1 MANLAIANLSKRK
14 TRTLVSILAVAIE
27 ITLILV
33 LVGLT
38 KGTLNDVAS
47 RIQNIGADILFLP
60 PGASSIL
67 SLNNYFMHINLKES
81 IITTEGVKAV
91 SPVMTWMTNKLGGIG
106 GNIIFG
112 IDRKEFN
119 NVGGNLELLSGKHLQ
134 GEYDMLVD
142 RRLAEANNLRL
153 NDQVEFLNHQFTVVG
168 ILKAGV
174 GARIYIPLTTL
185 QNALNEPNRVS
196 LFFVKCQSPEQV
208 GEVASQLEKSFPGYQ
223 TQLSETY
230 AQDLAESARG
240 INQFIS
246 AITVI
251 AILVSFLV
259 ILLAMYTTIIERTR
273 EIGILKA
280 LGATKAYIVKTIVTE
295 AVALSIIGILC
306 GYLLSF
312 AAQTWMSNAYPLIT
326 IIITPSWLILAGIL
340 GLVSGFLGSLY
351 PSYRAATLDPV
362 EALNYE

>member
-1 MANLAIANLSKRK
+1 MANLALANLTKRK

-27 ITLILV
+27 IILILV

-47 RIQNIGADILFLP
+47 RIKSIGADILFLP

-67 SLNNYFMHINLKES
+67 SFNNYFMHINIKEHLMT
-81 IITTEGVKAV
+81 IEGVKAV
-91 SPVMTWMTNKLGGIG
+91 SPVITWVTNRLGGIG

-112 IDRKEFN
+112 IDPKEFS
-119 NVGGNLELLSGKHLQ
+119 NVGGKLELLRGTPLQ
-134 GEYDMLVD
+134 GDYDMLVD
-142 RRLAEANNLRL
+142 RRLADANNLHL
-153 NDQVEFLNHQFTVVG
+153 NDQVEVLNRLFTIVG
-168 ILKAGV
+168 ICKAGV

-185 QNALNEPNRVS
+185 QSALNEPNRAS
-196 LFFVKCQSPEQV
+196 LFFVKCQSPELV
-208 GEVASQLEKSFPGYQ
+208 GEVASRLEKSFPGYE

-230 AQDLAESARG
+230 AEDLAESAQG

-251 AILVSFLV
+251 AVLVSFLV

-280 LGATKAYIVKTIVTE
+280 LGATKTYIVKTIVTE
-295 AVALSIIGILC
+295 GIVLSMIGIIC
-306 GYLLSF
+306 GIFLSL
-312 AAQTWMSNAYPLIT
+312 ATQTWIANAYPLIT
-326 IIITPSWLILAGIL
+326 IVITPSWIIFAGIL

-351 PSYRAATLDPV
+351 PSYRAARLDPV
-362 EALNYE
+362 RALNYE

>member
-1 MANLAIANLSKRK
+1 M
-14 TRTLVSILAVAIE
+14 AVAIE

-47 RIQNIGADILFLP
+47 RIQNVGADILFLP
-60 PGASSIL
+60 PGSSSIL
-67 SLNNYFMHINLKES
+67 SLNNYFMHIDLKEHLM
-81 IITTEGVKAV
+81 TTEGVEAV
-91 SPVMTWMTNKLGGIG
+91 SPVITWVTNKFGGMGGIL
-106 GNIIFG
+106 IFG
-112 IDRKEFN
+112 IDPKEFN
-119 NVGGNLELLSGKHLQ
+119 NVGGKLELLRGNPLQ
-134 GEYDMLVD
+134 GEYDMLID
-142 RRLAEANNLRL
+142 RRLAEANNLQL
-153 NDQVEFLNHQFTVVG
+153 NDQVDVLNRQFTIVG
-168 ILKAGV
+168 ICKAGV
-174 GARIYIPLTTL
+174 GARIYISLTTL

-196 LFFVKCQSPEQV
+196 LFFVKCQSPELV
-208 GEVASQLEKSFPGYQ
+208 GEVASRLEKSFPGYK

-230 AQDLAESARG
+230 AEDLAESARG

-246 AITVI
+246 AITII

-280 LGATKAYIVKTIVTE
+280 LGATKAYIVKVIVTE
-295 AVALSIIGILC
+295 GIVLSIIGILC

-312 AAQTWMSNAYPLIT
+312 ATQTLIGKSYPLIT
-326 IIITPSWLILAGIL
+326 IIITPFWIILAGIL
-340 GLVSGFLGSLY
+340 GLISGFLGSLY
-351 PSYRAATLDPV
+351 PSYRAASLDPL